1 MPLKLAG
8 MPSVQLIS
16 DNGVAQVLQ
25 MHANLMGSAGEQT
38 TQNERVVSNFLQHF
52 ETRTGASPFFD
63 NGHFLSMHRMPA
75 DRRDYLT
82 LFY

>member
-38 TQNERVVSNFLQHF
+38 TQNERVVSNFLQHL
-52 ETRTGASPFFD
+52 ENRTGASPFFD